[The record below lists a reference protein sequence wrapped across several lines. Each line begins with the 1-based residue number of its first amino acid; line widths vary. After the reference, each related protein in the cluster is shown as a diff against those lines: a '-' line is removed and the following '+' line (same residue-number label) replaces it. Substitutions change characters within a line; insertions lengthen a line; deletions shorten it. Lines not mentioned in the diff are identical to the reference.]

1 MYVLRIFEYYTHIRE
16 FFEKIAI
23 YYKVILFVLSL
34 VTIHNTPFC
43 LSISQW
49 H

>member
-1 MYVLRIFEYYTHIRE
+1 MYVLLIFEYYTHIRE

-34 VTIHNTPFC
+34 SKGHNNT
-43 LSISQW
+43 
-49 H
+49 